1 MPENHEAPVRTVSE
15 HDGRVDGL
23 VACIAIASAVVL
35 VGMLVDIPGLI
46 FCILPVLVGLFMYL
60 SSHKNGATS
69 KKVTWVIIAY
79 TIVMVVMFALMY
91 FGQSSSR
98 TFGSLPV
105 SMGILLYI
113 AWPFSAISAGLLYA
127 WVYRTWL
134 SRDVE
139 GPRLSTAS
147 GEKR

>member
-15 HDGRVDGL
+15 RDGRIDGL

-46 FCILPVLVGLFMYL
+46 FCMVPVLVGLFMYL
-60 SSHKNGATS
+60 SSHKNGETS
-69 KKVTWVIIAY
+69 KKVTWVIISY
-79 TIVMVVMFALMY
+79 TFVMLVLFALMY
-91 FGQSSSR
+91 FGQSGSG
-98 TFGSLPV
+98 TFGGLPI

-134 SRDVE
+134 SRNVD
-139 GPRLSTAS
+139 GPRLAVAT
-147 GEKR
+147 GEE